1 MAGEARDEGDLRVG
15 EHRLQLPLAAET
27 DDRGVGDL
35 ERELVFIARLD
46 ISREHI
52 QSVVAGDD
60 RGVRGAADA
69 EFDGRVRR
77 HLDRAVRGEREL
89 DEAAERGIVGNHG
102 DGDDALGHQRRDI
115 FVHDDFILTEERS
128 GKEDGQQGE
137 ETHRGRG
144 LEG

>member
-1 MAGEARDEGDLRVG
+1 
-15 EHRLQLPLAAET
+15 
-27 DDRGVGDL
+27 
-35 ERELVFIARLD
+35 
-46 ISREHI
+46 
-52 QSVVAGDD
+52 
-60 RGVRGAADA
+60 
-69 EFDGRVRR
+69 
-77 HLDRAVRGEREL
+77 VRGEREL